1 MNLINIRRVAFGAV
15 ELDDVRA
22 ANGGTPVRMQ
32 AAHEAEPTGTRAADR
47 YQVSAADRLAAKYA
61 RSAAPAAE
69 PAGKAGSGVLSGD
82 QVAAIT
88 QAVLKRLGNG
98 SAG

>member
-1 MNLINIRRVAFGAV
+1 MTARK
-15 ELDDVRA
+15 
-22 ANGGTPVRMQ
+22 T
-32 AAHEAEPTGTRAADR
+32 
-47 YQVSAADRLAAKYA
+47 SAM
-61 RSAAPAAE
+61 SAAPAAE